1 MNFAISLRPSSSSW
15 CRTWL
20 SGLTEMDCPSK
31 ASIVTMMD
39 DDSLSSLIRE
49 VSGVCNNAIQSLRDL
64 SNIVPTALST
74 LRQTSSELRVTRA
87 VIDRLL
93 LFPISGSNP
102 QSPGYQYQPS
112 LQGCLDLLIQDM
124 KTSLLDAKTEIARL
138 RRYSI
143 SVTGLPQSLGL
154 VILSEE
160 GFAEIRRDLRRNR
173 STITLMLDCICSG
186 ILASIDLRI
195 HKIGPNSTEKFANS
209 SRQGPRVALD
219 LRRQC
224 ISPKVQRLS
233 STINHPDRDRPHR
246 ADTRSTKKLH
256 DAISKCDYPSVYK
269 YLADGADPNATLKAT
284 NITPLHR
291 ALDLMEKMRGSES
304 GSGSGSDTEKSP
316 KGGTFTILAQMD
328 AMKGYCDSK
337 DAKAVLSILTALIVS
352 GANLRV
358 RDEEGRT
365 PLIRAVKGD
374 MGDCLVSLLLE
385 YGGNLV
391 NYQDNQQSTALHY
404 AAMQRSSAKS
414 KNLDLIRILLANG
427 ADPSIRNAKSRT
439 PLYKAVMR
447 GHLDRATE
455 LLNYGADLEGGSD
468 HHGWAALHTAV
479 LAGDA
484 PMTQLL
490 CHHGASYD
498 GRDRAGQT
506 SLHYAVS
513 KGHVDVAAALLGAGA
528 DVNLLTKGETPL
540 CRATAQGNLPIA
552 KLLISWG
559 ANVSQP
565 SARYFGAFPIH
576 LAAMGDHRAVLELL
590 LASGS
595 PVDALDDRRRTPL
608 QWAVDAHKDTTAEF
622 LVSKGAR
629 RVYEG

>member
-1 MNFAISLRPSSSSW
+1 
-15 CRTWL
+15 
-20 SGLTEMDCPSK
+20 
-31 ASIVTMMD
+31 MMD

-93 LFPISGSNP
+93 LFPVSGSNP

-291 ALDLMEKMRGSES
+291 ALDLMEKMRGSE
-304 GSGSGSDTEKSP
+304 
-316 KGGTFTILAQMD
+316 GGTFTILAQMD

-528 DVNLLTKGETPL
+528 D
-540 CRATAQGNLPIA
+540 GNLPIA